1 MKARP
6 LLLLLLVVFVSL
18 NSLVA
23 QERSLQPGI
32 DVLHYDFSLSLPDN
46 GRVIEGLA
54 LITVRR
60 SQPASHFLL
69 DLVGLHVDTVW
80 VNERPVGFERKPDLL
95 DIPLTPSRES
105 SPDTLLVAVRYEGE
119 VMDGLIIHADEKGR
133 WYAFG
138 DNWPAR
144 ARYWLPTVD
153 QPGDKATVSWNI
165 AAGSNRK
172 VVANGE
178 LIEEKTLSA
187 KAGSGSHDQTLTR
200 WKTTRPIPP
209 YLMVIAVGPL
219 VKYDLGLTAPGL
231 SEFPPGVRQ
240 SVYVVPELADYPP
253 GPFKK
258 AGEIVEYFARTVA
271 PFPYEKLAHVQ
282 SFTRYGGMENAS
294 AIFYA
299 NDLFEGRSTNTGII
313 AHETAHQWFGDAVTP
328 RSWGHLWLSEGFASY
343 FEQLWVEKS
352 EGSDAFRR
360 GMMRLRNELMYSRVT
375 HNRPVIDTLQTDL
388 MQLLNANSYQKG
400 AWTLHMIRGLLGDSL
415 FFAGIRA
422 YYDRHRHGTATT
434 DDLCESFEQVSHS
447 KLRWFFDQWLRR
459 PGFPE
464 LSVGW
469 SYSDVLHHV
478 TVDISQSQRTPAYRF
493 PLTIEVHT
501 PEGKVHIISIDV
513 PALESTRIQL
523 PLDLD
528 SKPAKLVFDPHVNLL
543 ATIKSK

>member
-1 MKARP
+1 MIAWP
-6 LLLLLLVVFVSL
+6 LLLFLLVTVASVSYGI
-18 NSLVA
+18 A
-23 QERSLQPGI
+23 QKRPLQQGM
-32 DVLHYDFSLSLPDN
+32 DVLHYEFSLTLPDS
-46 GRVIEGLA
+46 GRNIEGLA

-60 SQPASHFLL
+60 SKPAAHFVL
-69 DLVGLHVDTVW
+69 DLIGLRVDTVW
-80 VNERPVGFERKPDLL
+80 VNHKPVRFERTHEVLN
-95 DIPLTPSRES
+95 IPIIQSPKT
-105 SPDTLLVAVRYEGE
+105 SPDTLLFAVRYGGE
-119 VMDGLIIHADEKGR
+119 VTDGLIIHADAKGR

-153 QPGDKATVSWNI
+153 QPDDKATVTWNVT
-165 AAGSNRK
+165 ASSDRK

-178 LIEEKTLSA
+178 LIEEKPLLQTGPNVKSR
-187 KAGSGSHDQTLTR
+187 TLTR
-200 WKTTRPIPP
+200 WKTSRPIPS

-258 AGEIVEYFARTVA
+258 AGDIVELFARTVA

-299 NDLFEGRSTNTGII
+299 NDLFEYRSSNTGII

-343 FEQLWVEKS
+343 FEQLWVQSS
-352 EGSDAFRR
+352 EGTDVFRK
-360 GMMRLRNELMYSRVT
+360 GMKRLRNEIVNSSLTYA
-375 HNRPVIDTLQTDL
+375 RPVIDTLQTDL
-388 MQLLNANSYQKG
+388 MQLLNTNSYQKG
-400 AWTLHMIRGLLGDSL
+400 AWTLHMMRSLLGDSL
-415 FFAGIRA
+415 FFAGVRS
-422 YYDRHRHGTATT
+422 YYDHHRHGTATT
-434 DDLCESFEQVSHS
+434 DDLCESFEHVAHLN
-447 KLRWFFDQWLRR
+447 LRWFFDQWLRR
-459 PGFPE
+459 PGLPE

-469 SYSDVLHHV
+469 SYDDAQHRVV
-478 TVDISQSQRTPAYRF
+478 IDISQSQRTLPYRF

-501 PEGKVHIISIDV
+501 SDSKDLFVTVDV
-513 PALESTRIQL
+513 PAAQSTKIPL
-523 PLDLD
+523 PLQLD
-528 SKPAKLVFDPHVNLL
+528 SKPEKLVFDPQVNLL
-543 ATIKSK
+543 ATIHSK